1 MLKALDGD
9 SRKVWRMSIVLPM
22 IAAVR
27 ATDAAPVDTIL
38 AEIAAVLRSWG
49 LNARGILQEE
59 CVASAGSKPVT
70 RLRDIADGTLIQISQ
85 DLGRNAHGCRLNPQ
99 ALAEAAFRLETIVE
113 SGADLLILN
122 RFGRSEADGAGLR
135 STIEGAIN
143 SRIPVLIAVRDEYAA
158 AWDDFHAGMAV
169 WLPADVKAVLEWC
182 RTTLVQS
189 RDDLPSAPAEPS
201 RIIS

>member
-1 MLKALDGD
+1 
-9 SRKVWRMSIVLPM
+9 MSIDMPM

-59 CVASAGSKPVT
+59 CANPSGTKPVT
-70 RLRDIADGTLIQISQ
+70 RLRNIDDDTLIQISQ
-85 DLGRNAHGCRLNPQ
+85 DLGRNARGCRLDPQ

-113 SGADLLILN
+113 NGADLLILN
-122 RFGRSEADGAGLR
+122 RFGKSETEGVGLR
-135 STIEGAIN
+135 SIIEGAVHGG
-143 SRIPVLIAVRDEYAA
+143 IPILIAVRDEYAA
-158 AWDDFHAGMAV
+158 AWDDFHTGMAV
-169 WLPADVKAVLEWC
+169 WLPADVKTVLDWC
-182 RTTLVQS
+182 RATLAQP
-189 RDDLPSAPAEPS
+189 RDDLPSAPVEPS